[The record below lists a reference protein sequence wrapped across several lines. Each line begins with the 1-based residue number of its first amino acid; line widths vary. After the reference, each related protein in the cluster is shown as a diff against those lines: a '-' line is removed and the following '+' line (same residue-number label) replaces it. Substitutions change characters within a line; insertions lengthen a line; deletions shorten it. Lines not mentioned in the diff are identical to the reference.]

1 MSESRTSPFEGV
13 ISKTAAATAAGL
25 LALTLAGKS
34 EQNYAYAASAEPNE
48 ELAVDRDPL
57 LERFDR
63 EILGITKEVKYLV
76 KIDAPGTYKDKLT
89 LPNGQKL
96 DRLSVAVKNGRGG
109 YTQIVVY
116 MEKGETF
123 PSSVATVFNAPRVRF
138 RVGTLQ
144 NEPFD
149 RIRAW
154 LPNPGDNDNYLLA
167 DIYRDGRGGWVN
179 KYWEKNGPINT
190 YRVNSNRTRR
200 ISQERMAAQLDSF
213 TSQQERVLS
222 YVGKTLPNP

>member
-109 YTQIVVY
+109 YTKSLYIWKKAKLSHQ
-116 MEKGETF
+116 
-123 PSSVATVFNAPRVRF
+123 
-138 RVGTLQ
+138 
-144 NEPFD
+144 
-149 RIRAW
+149 AW
-154 LPNPGDNDNYLLA
+154 LLFL
-167 DIYRDGRGGWVN
+167 
-179 KYWEKNGPINT
+179 
-190 YRVNSNRTRR
+190 TRR
-200 ISQERMAAQLDSF
+200 GSGLGWGHSKMNRLIELELGCP
-213 TSQQERVLS
+213 TPVTTTTI
-222 YVGKTLPNP
+222 Y